1 MTEKE
6 KKDNMSEA
14 ASADEVVAETAESAE
29 NAFEAQDMERLLK
42 AISEKSKLQD
52 ELNDRLKRLQA
63 DFDNF
68 RRRTRQEKEE
78 LSGVVTENIILQ
90 LLPVIDNFERAIANA
105 PQSDAET
112 LRSGIE
118 MIFRQLSA
126 ALEQMGLA
134 PIIAEGQLFD
144 PQYHDAVMRLED
156 PEQPDGLIVQE
167 LQKGYLVRT
176 KVIRPSMVKVV
187 GNS

>member
-1 MTEKE
+1 MTDKE
-6 KKDNMSEA
+6 KIDNMSKTA
-14 ASADEVVAETAESAE
+14 DADEVVAETAEAAE
-29 NAFEAQDMERLLK
+29 NGLEEQDMDRLLA
-42 AISEKSKLQD
+42 AISEKNRLHD

-68 RRRTRQEKEE
+68 RRRTRQEQEKT
-78 LSGVVTENIILQ
+78 STVVTENILLQ

-105 PQSDAET
+105 PQSDADT

-118 MIFRQLSA
+118 MIFRQLTA

-134 PIIAEGQLFD
+134 PIVAVGESFD
-144 PQYHDAVMRLED
+144 PQHHEAVMRLED

-167 LQKGYLVRT
+167 FQKGYQVRS

-187 GNS
+187 SNS